1 MFKTDLPSGQYH
13 LQNLSAS
20 WGHLERFLAQ
30 HKEEN
35 SAVVHVGL
43 VSLVCQNCPYLGKSP
58 NCNQCNR
65 WNQQE

>member
-20 WGHLERFLAQ
+20 WEHLEQFLVQ

-35 SAVVHVGL
+35 STVVHVGL
-43 VSLVCQNCPYLGKSP
+43 VSSDCQNCPYFGKVL